1 MACLPTYAPSG
12 ANRRYWPRLYYG
24 DWICRVMTRIALSK
38 TTTDKANLHQQV
50 PNQDARH
57 KKTGVAAKHITKAP
71 KKK

>member
-1 MACLPTYAPSG
+1 
-12 ANRRYWPRLYYG
+12 
-24 DWICRVMTRIALSK
+24 MTRIALSK